1 MLAGQEPGRFVP
13 MADFNKVFLIGRLTH
28 DPELRYTPSGVPVSD
43 LRLAT
48 SRSYSTKDGD
58 RREETLYIDIAVWN
72 RQAET
77 CCQYLKKGRLI
88 HVEGYLKM
96 DSWEDRNTGERR
108 TKIKVEADRVQFLDG
123 RRDDSAGGG
132 PSERSDVEYD
142 DPPNREP
149 RRAPS
154 GGGGEAQGQANGSS
168 GPRPYAPPPRRPA
181 SNPDE
186 SADEDIPF

>member
-1 MLAGQEPGRFVP
+1 
-13 MADFNKVFLIGRLTH
+13 MADFNKVLLIGRLTH

-48 SRSYSTKDGD
+48 SRTYSTKEGD

-77 CCQYLKKGRLI
+77 CCQYLKKGRMI

-108 TKIKVEADRVQFLDG
+108 TKIKVEADRVQFLDS
-123 RRDDSAGGG
+123 RRDDQGGGPG
-132 PSERSDVEYD
+132 PSERSDVDYD
-142 DPPNREP
+142 DPPGREP

-154 GGGGEAQGQANGSS
+154 GGEPRAGGEPRSGGAANGSGA
-168 GPRPYAPPPRRPA
+168 GPRPYAPPPRRPS

-186 SADEDIPF
+186 QADEDIPF